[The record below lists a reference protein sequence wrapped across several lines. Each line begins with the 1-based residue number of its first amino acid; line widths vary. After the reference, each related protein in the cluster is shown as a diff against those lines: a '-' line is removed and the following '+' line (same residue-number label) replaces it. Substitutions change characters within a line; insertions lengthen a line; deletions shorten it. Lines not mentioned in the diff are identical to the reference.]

1 MLCPGLLLAEY
12 DVERTRGGAVVVAA
26 RVAPEGPFHPGERDA
41 QKEES
46 DEVRDNKCAAAVGG
60 RLYGES
66 EEVAKPD
73 CRTRD
78 SEDDSYLGAPV
89 FTFLTHALKFK
100 QICGLQDG
108 FCDVI
113 AFFGEWR
120 GVFSATST

>member
-1 MLCPGLLLAEY
+1 MLCPGLLLAED
-12 DVERTRGGAVVVAA
+12 DVERARGSAVVVAA

-41 QKEES
+41 QKEEC
-46 DEVRDNKCAAAVGG
+46 DEVGNDKCAAAVGG

-89 FTFLTHALKFK
+89 FTILSHAINLNKFADCK
-100 QICGLQDG
+100 M
-108 FCDVI
+108 
-113 AFFGEWR
+113 AFGHQR
-120 GVFSATST
+120 RKMGGRV